1 MTQLTPPQAFHEAQR
16 LIRMGEYARASGLT
30 GQLFQNIPD
39 EPAIRGLH
47 GIATARMGL
56 LEKGLGLL
64 TEACEKAAD
73 HKVRP
78 FLLIEKAYVLRSLN
92 RAGEALEAARAAGE
106 AEPENQ
112 DAVASVVDA
121 LIDLGQFDEA
131 RAVLPGV
138 TETEAPTIAAAR
150 ARLALLSDRPD
161 EGADALA
168 KAIERVGIAAF
179 ELEIML
185 RLLGQLRERQGR
197 YDDAW
202 KAYRRAAKLR
212 RTDYD
217 PRAHRAMV
225 NELIAGWTPAALS
238 KIQRSDLDGSRV
250 VLTLGLP
257 GSGHDLV
264 ERIVARHS
272 RGQGA
277 GELLTLARIA
287 RAGMGAQ
294 QKSFRH
300 IVARPNMLKGKQL
313 RQGGQA
319 YLAQLDEL
327 NLKSARVVDSNVL
340 NVYLAGLAPLMLN
353 GMHVVICVR
362 DPAEAAFAWY
372 TGIPGPQHPYAQ
384 DPGEQMDHAVDV
396 MRLCDHWR
404 GLFTSMGVH
413 VHEFSFERFADAPE
427 GEARLLIEG
436 IGLEFEPACS
446 QPHLAAKTR
455 TAPSDLARLPA
466 SAWARR
472 YSHFHGLLKPGF
484 EMITARE

>member
-56 LEKGLGLL
+56 AEKGLELL
-64 TEACEKAAD
+64 TEACEKAGD
-73 HKVRP
+73 QKVRP
-78 FLLIEKAYVLRSLN
+78 FLLVERASVLRWLN
-92 RAGEALEAARAAGE
+92 RAQEALEAAKAARQADG
-106 AEPENQ
+106 ENQ
-112 DAVASVVDA
+112 DALAGVVEA

-131 RAVLPGV
+131 RSALPEAA
-138 TETEAPTIAAAR
+138 ETEAPSIAAAR
-150 ARLALLSDRPD
+150 GRLALLSDRPD
-161 EGADALA
+161 EGVDALA
-168 KAIERVGIAAF
+168 RASERVGVAAY
-179 ELEIML
+179 ELESML

-197 YDDAW
+197 FDDAW

-212 RTDYD
+212 RADYD

-225 NELIAGWTPAALS
+225 NELIAGWTPAAVG

-250 VLTLGLP
+250 VMPIGLP

-294 QKSFRH
+294 AKSFRH
-300 IVARPNMLKGKQL
+300 VVSRPNMLKGKQL

-319 YLAQLDEL
+319 YMAQLDGL
-327 NLKSARVVDSNVL
+327 DLKATRVVDCNVL
-340 NVYLAGLAPLMLN
+340 NVYLAGLAPLMLS
-353 GMHVVICVR
+353 GMHVVMCVR
-362 DPAEAAFAWY
+362 EPAEAAFAWH
-372 TGIPGPQHPYAQ
+372 TSIPGPQHPYAQ

-396 MRLCDHWR
+396 IRLCEHWR
-404 GLFTSMGVH
+404 GLFTSIGVK
-413 VHEFSFERFADAPE
+413 VHEFSYERFADAPE
-427 GEARLLIEG
+427 AEARALIEG
-436 IGLEFEPACS
+436 VGLEFEPACA
-446 QPHLAAKTR
+446 QPHLPGRVR
-455 TAPSDLARLPA
+455 TAPSDLARLPMA
-466 SAWARR
+466 PWARR
-472 YSHFHGLLKPGF
+472 YHHFRGMLKPGF
-484 EMITARE
+484 EMLTAQD

>member
-47 GIATARMGL
+47 GIATARLGL
-56 LEKGLGLL
+56 PEKGLSLL
-64 TEACEKAAD
+64 TEACDKAGD
-73 HKVRP
+73 QKVKP
-78 FLLIEKAYVLRSLN
+78 FLLLEKANVLRSLN
-92 RAGEALEAARAAGE
+92 RAEEALEAAKAARQIE
-106 AEPENQ
+106 AENQ
-112 DAVASVVDA
+112 DALASVVDA
-121 LIDLGQFDEA
+121 LIDLGQFDAA
-131 RAVLPGV
+131 RAAMPGV
-138 TETEAPTIAAAR
+138 TENEAPTIAAAR
-150 ARLALLSDRPD
+150 GRLALLSDRPD
-161 EGADALA
+161 DGADALA
-168 KAIERVGIAAF
+168 SATERVGVAAF

-197 YDDAW
+197 FDDAW

-225 NELIAGWTPAALS
+225 DELVAGWTPAAVG

-250 VLTLGLP
+250 VMTFGLP

-277 GELLTLARIA
+277 GDLLTLARIA

-353 GMHVVICVR
+353 GMHVVMCTR
-362 DPAEAAFAWY
+362 DPAEAAFAWH
-372 TGIPGPQHPYAQ
+372 TGIPGPLHPYAQ
-384 DPGEQMDHAVDV
+384 DPGEQVDHAVDV
-396 MRLCDHWR
+396 MRLCEHWR
-404 GLFTSMGVH
+404 GLFASMGAK

-427 GEARLLIEG
+427 AEARALIEG
-436 IGLEFEPACS
+436 IDLEFEPACS
-446 QPHLAAKTR
+446 QPHLPGKTR
-455 TAPSDLARLPA
+455 SAPSDLARLPA

-472 YSHFHGLLKPGF
+472 YDRFRGLLKPGF